1 MWQGRPPRVS
11 RARRQQITQEARR
24 IHALRR
30 TQGWTVDQIQ
40 DEILQR
46 FYGEEF
52 PGEARMLAH
61 GWNAGLVRE
70 GLQALSEAA
79 GLDASGLQDADV
91 LRWLRGET
99 YPRDYLDR
107 LCRLF
112 QCHQAALGWP
122 VAQTLPAIDYT
133 PRQRPPEAIDTL
145 ARQMGLMGEVPAQL
159 PEGDLLTVRLGV
171 MINGEQATM
180 PIRVPRAVL
189 LEAGGAELLTA
200 LAGHPDPDERQRVT
214 AVIKRRH
221 PADMRSVAHFD
232 AVLASY
238 RTLEDLIGPR
248 RLLDPVR
255 SLTEVIDDLRLDA
268 PAAVQRSLLALA
280 VRYWQ
285 FAGWLR
291 VDLGDNRAAERA
303 YDTALAR
310 ATESG
315 TPALMRYV
323 LACKSEQALMDGRPD
338 AALVLAQEAQ
348 RDPETLTPA
357 ALAWAADLEARAHA
371 LNGDETHCQ
380 HQLDNARSLR
390 AASAAGPKSPRGC
403 TTSSMRRSRC
413 TVGSVSPTSAG
424 PTRPPASWTPRSPP
438 CQPNGSVIAP
448 ITSPTRPEH
457 MRQTMSPSRPT
468 RWRARRHSLP
478 LRQTLSESWV
488 SSVAFVAM
496 IPAPSANSRSCS
508 RHFYRTTDLSGGSGG
523 G

>member
-1 MWQGRPPRVS
+1 MWQGRPPRVG
-11 RARRQQITQEARR
+11 RVRRQQITQESRR

-30 TQGWTVDQIQ
+30 TQGWTVDQVQ
-40 DEILQR
+40 DEILRR
-46 FYGEEF
+46 FFGEVF

-133 PRQRPPEAIDTL
+133 PRQRPPEAVDTL
-145 ARQMGLMGEVPAQL
+145 ARQMGLIGEVPAQL
-159 PEGDLLTVRLGV
+159 PEGDLLTVRLAV

-200 LAGHPDPDERQRVT
+200 LAGHPDPAERQRVT

-221 PADMRSVAHFD
+221 PADMRSVAHFG

-255 SLTEVIDDLRLDA
+255 SMIEVIDDLRIDA
-268 PAAVQRSLLALA
+268 PAAVQRSLLGLA
-280 VRYWQ
+280 AQYWQ

-291 VDLGDNRAAERA
+291 VDLGDNHAAERA

-310 ATESG
+310 AIESG

-357 ALAWAADLEARAHA
+357 ARAWAADLEARAHA
-371 LNGDETHCQ
+371 LNGDETNCQ
-380 HQLDNARSLR
+380 HQLDNARRLQAVSAERGR
-390 AASAAGPKSPRGC
+390 AEEPPWVYHFVNEAFEVHRGIC
-403 TTSSMRRSRC
+403 
-413 TVGSVSPTSAG
+413 
-424 PTRPPASWTPRSPP
+424 
-438 CQPNGSVIAP
+438 
-448 ITSPTRPEH
+448 
-457 MRQTMSPSRPT
+457 
-468 RWRARRHSLP
+468 L
-478 LRQTLSESWV
+478 
-488 SSVAFVAM
+488 
-496 IPAPSANSRSCS
+496 
-508 RHFYRTTDLSGGSGG
+508 TDLGRTDQATSVLDAAVAAVPAERVRDRAYYLTYAARAYAADDEPEQADAVACEAAQLALETDSIRVLGRLRRLRSDAPGTFHELAELLPPPPPDN
-523 G
+523 